1 MPVCKLSKTD
11 FFIFSS
17 ANGGSSSP
25 YAQVPIGNQFLQCET
40 FPKVLRYFQ
49 NILLPEIMTR
59 KQEPDFENCRKFY
72 CYSQRPSFGQMI
84 GCDKSN
90 FEKEWFHYKCVGLKR
105 GPKRKWF
112 YSREREKRKNVGGSK
127 QTRFFSKILFIDIL
141 HVRYNYIYIDVYIYI
156 YIYIYICAILNQ
168 AMESL

>member
-1 MPVCKLSKTD
+1 MQLQMPVCKLSKTD

-59 KQEPDFENCRKFY
+59 KLEPDFENCRKFY
-72 CYSQRPSFGQMI
+72 CHCQGPSFGQII
-84 GCDKSN
+84 GCDNSKC
-90 FEKEWFHYKCVGLKR
+90 EKEWFHFKCVGLK
-105 GPKRKWF
+105 GAPKQKWF
-112 YSREREKRKNVGGSK
+112 RNRECEKKKNVGCFK
-127 QTRFFSKILFIDIL
+127 
-141 HVRYNYIYIDVYIYI
+141 
-156 YIYIYICAILNQ
+156 
-168 AMESL
+168 